1 MAGNQAYIFIIFT
14 LNGVF
19 IGLLFDFF
27 RILRKSFKTKDLV
40 TYIEDVIFW
49 ILTGISIIYSMC
61 VYCNGEIRFFM
72 VLGII
77 IGITLYMLTISNY
90 VIKIF
95 VSIILFLKKILEKL
109 IKIVIFP
116 VKIIVKKVILN
127 PISIICINLSKLK
140 MSFLSKK
147 RKNMEKNLKNVS

>member
-61 VYCNGEIRFFM
+61 VYCSGEIRFFM

-77 IGITLYMLTISNY
+77 IGIALYMLTISNY

-116 VKIIVKKVILN
+116 VKIIIKKVILK

-147 RKNMEKNLKNVS
+147 RKNMEKNLKNIS

>member
-77 IGITLYMLTISNY
+77 IGITLYILTISNY

-95 VSIILFLKKILEKL
+95 VSIILFSKKILEKL

-116 VKIIVKKVILN
+116 VKIIIKKVILK

-140 MSFLSKK
+140 MLFLSKK
-147 RKNMEKNLKNVS
+147 RKKYGKNLKNVS

>member
-19 IGLLFDFF
+19 IGLLFDIF
-27 RILRKSFKTKDLV
+27 RILRKSIKTKDLV

-77 IGITLYMLTISNY
+77 IGIALYMLTISNY